1 MNSLLS
7 PKEKEDLL
15 GAWQKEGGIS
25 GNALKIIACI
35 FMFFDHLSQ
44 GVALNSIGF
53 QVSRT
58 YSSLGIPV
66 FWNIPLG
73 EIMGTVATLFGRIA
87 FPIFCFLLVQGALLT
102 RDYKKQVLRLLVFA
116 LISEVPFNLCISGT
130 LFYPG
135 HQNVFFELAFGVAT
149 VAILHKMET
158 HFGGRKKSLL
168 QALAFILMAVL
179 CEVLNFDY
187 GAAGIIAIVLFYLAV
202 WSRRRTMTM
211 GLFAFLFEAPLY
223 GMVYLSLPLIYSYN
237 GKRGMGSRYGFYIF
251 YPGHLLLLYLLSL
264 WI

>member
-1 MNSLLS
+1 MNSLLT
-7 PKEKEDLL
+7 PAEKEDLL

-53 QVSRT
+53 QVSKT
-58 YSSLGIPV
+58 YNSLGIPV
-66 FWNIPLG
+66 FWNVPLG

-102 RDYKKQVLRLLVFA
+102 RDYKKQILRLLAFA
-116 LISEVPFNLCISGT
+116 FISEIPFNLCLSGEP
-130 LFYPG
+130 FYLG
-135 HQNVFFELAFGVAT
+135 HQNVFFTLAFGVAT
-149 VAILHKMET
+149 VVLLQEMET
-158 HFGGRKKSLL
+158 RFDGRKKSLL
-168 QALAFILMAVL
+168 QALIFILIVVL
-179 CEVLNFDY
+179 CEMLNFDY
-187 GAAGIIAIVLFYLAV
+187 GAAGIIAIVLFYLAA
-202 WSRRRTMTM
+202 WSRRLTMTM

-237 GKRGMGSRYGFYIF
+237 GKRGKGSRYGFYIF